1 MRSLLESADLD
12 NNSYIDKKEFLALIQ
27 KHGKDLEKIQ
37 NNTFLKY
44 MRIAA
49 YADEYRFAINWNSKK
64 NYFLF
69 IFKMVAPSFI
79 HSTFDYHKYFH
90 LLLPR
95 TFLSE

>member
-44 MRIAA
+44 MRVAA
-49 YADEYRFAINWNSKK
+49 YADEYRFEIKMEKNSIF
-64 NYFLF
+64 FLF
-69 IFKMVAPSFI
+69 
-79 HSTFDYHKYFH
+79 
-90 LLLPR
+90 
-95 TFLSE
+95 